1 MRELRLVLLGLAAVI
16 ALLLG
21 GNFLLRA
28 FRVPGLPPLAPTT
41 AREPASPTGEAPPAL
56 APAVV
61 VVPVVPPAPAA
72 ARAIVD
78 TTIADAPDYTRF
90 FDRLKLAFPSDDEAI
105 LNTLAN
111 AVANGGEANVD
122 LMMADAVTALRRSHG
137 ALAAQASDAALA
149 QVFTLQLREMQALA
163 RRDAHL
169 CVAFLYGAN
178 GSGFQAFA
186 AEHRPLVAD
195 AAIAGLDAVNSGSI
209 EHVRRPAP
217 SDTDF
222 QTLDRALV
230 TKGLSRPEIEA
241 LLDGKSAIPPI
252 PDEIMCKAGQTYLAT
267 LATLQADVRAR
278 LYALAV
284 DIEGDSSQPQTS
296 KSGSP

>member
-1 MRELRLVLLGLAAVI
+1 MLLGLAAVI

-21 GNFLLRA
+21 ANFLLRA
-28 FRVPGLPPLAPTT
+28 FRVPGVPPLAQTTVPETPVESPPVVAPTVV
-41 AREPASPTGEAPPAL
+41 ALPAVPAAPP
-56 APAVV
+56 
-61 VVPVVPPAPAA
+61 A

-78 TTIADAPDYTRF
+78 RAIADAPDYTRF
-90 FDRLKLAFPSDDEAI
+90 FDRLRLAFPSDNEAI
-105 LNTLAN
+105 LNTLGN

-122 LMMADAVTALRRSHG
+122 MMMADAVAALRRSHG

-149 QVFTLQLREMQALA
+149 QVFTLQLQEMQALA
-163 RRDAHL
+163 QRDAHL

-178 GSGFQAFA
+178 GTGFQGFA

-195 AAIAGLDAVNSGSI
+195 AAIAGLDAINSGSM

-217 SDTDF
+217 SDADF
-222 QTLDRALV
+222 QALDRALV
-230 TKGLSRPEIEA
+230 QKGLSRPEIEA
-241 LLDGKSAIPPI
+241 LLDGKAAMPPI
-252 PDEIMCKAGQTYLAT
+252 PDDTMCKAGQTYLAT

-284 DIEGDSSQPQTS
+284 DIEGDAGQPQAS
-296 KSGSP
+296 KVGAP

>member
-21 GNFLLRA
+21 ANFLLRA
-28 FRVPGLPPLAPTT
+28 FRVPGVPPLAQTTVPEPSQVADVPSTVPTAT
-41 AREPASPTGEAPPAL
+41 AVPPSVPSAPP
-56 APAVV
+56 
-61 VVPVVPPAPAA
+61 A

-78 TTIADAPDYTRF
+78 RAITDAPDYTRF
-90 FDRLKLAFPSDDEAI
+90 FDRLRLAFPSDNEAI

-111 AVANGGEANVD
+111 GVANGGEANVD
-122 LMMADAVTALRRSHG
+122 LMTADAVAALRRSHG
-137 ALAAQASDAALA
+137 ALAAQASDATLA
-149 QVFTLQLREMQALA
+149 QVFVLQLQEMQALA

-178 GSGFQAFA
+178 GAGFQGFA
-186 AEHRPLVAD
+186 ADHRPLVAD
-195 AAIAGLDAVNSGSI
+195 AAIAGLDAINSGSM

-217 SDTDF
+217 SDSDF
-222 QTLDRALV
+222 QALDRALV

-252 PDEIMCKAGQTYLAT
+252 PDDAMCRAGQAYLAT
-267 LATLQADVRAR
+267 LATLPSDVRDR

-284 DIEGDSSQPQTS
+284 DVEGDAGQPQAS
-296 KSGSP
+296 KASP